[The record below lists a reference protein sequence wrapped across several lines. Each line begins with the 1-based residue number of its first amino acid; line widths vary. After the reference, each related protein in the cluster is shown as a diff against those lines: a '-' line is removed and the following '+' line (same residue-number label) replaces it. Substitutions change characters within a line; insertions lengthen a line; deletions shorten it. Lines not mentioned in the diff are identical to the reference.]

1 MKPEQLIDDL
11 LSGQLNK
18 KDALEE
24 LKSVVDLGFARLDLH
39 REKRTGFPEVVFGA
53 GKSFSQLKNIVKSLI
68 EKNKPVLITRIAK
81 KSANGLLKSFP
92 NLNYHKDIDILASDL
107 EKKED
112 SQQLFISVISAGT
125 SDFKI
130 AEEAAFTAEFMGT
143 AVKRFYDVGVAGI
156 HRLFNEME
164 MIKKSSV
171 IVVVAGMDGVLP
183 SIVGGLVDK
192 PVIAIPTSIGYG
204 ANFNGLAPLLTM
216 LNACASGITVVNIDN
231 GFGGGFAAAQI
242 IRNMKLHIKRV
253 QSEN

>member
-1 MKPEQLIDDL
+1 MEAEQLIEDL
-11 LSGQLNK
+11 LSGKLDK
-18 KDALEE
+18 KEALEE
-24 LKSVVDLGFARLDLH
+24 LKSINDLGFARLDLH

-53 GKSFSQLKNIVKSLI
+53 GKSYSQLKTIVQSLI
-68 EKNKPVLITRIAK
+68 ARNKPVLITRIVK
-81 KSANGLLKSFP
+81 KSAIGLLKSFP
-92 NLNYHKDIDILASDL
+92 DLNYHKDVDILASDMG
-107 EKKED
+107 KTIGN
-112 SQQLFISVISAGT
+112 QPLFISVISAGT

-143 AVKRFYDVGVAGI
+143 SVKRFYDIGVAGI
-156 HRLFNEME
+156 HRLFNEID

-171 IVVVAGMDGVLP
+171 IVVVAGMDGALP

-216 LNACASGITVVNIDN
+216 LNACSSGITVVNIDN

-242 IRNMKLHIKRV
+242 VRNMKLHIKRIK
-253 QSEN
+253 SEK